1 MTASEEHI
9 VADGSSK
16 YRFHLINAF
25 SLSENAAFR
34 LRRYQGTREEL
45 LYNYEDVAP
54 FLDGIDWDVHPGAPS
69 THGDWPVE
77 KLEEF
82 ETVGVNRLPLVR
94 AACESGRYNAVVL
107 LGGGD
112 PGFWAAREI
121 GGAHRMPVVASAW
134 AQMHVARM
142 LGNRFGIIDISETH
156 SMQMSRLVTQYRFA
170 ESCASIRIVD
180 FPLPRPGFPDRPIAA
195 EREAALR
202 GDPSEMLERAVV
214 ESVAAIEEDGA
225 EVLILGCSAAYW
237 LQPFLQRR
245 LDELGW
251 TAPVLE
257 GFRCAIE
264 TAKVLVDLGVG
275 ASGLMIPAARPARW
289 RRRKPA

>member
-1 MTASEEHI
+1 MSE
-9 VADGSSK
+9 ASSK

-25 SLSENAAFR
+25 SLSENATFR
-34 LRRYQGTREEL
+34 LRPYQGTREAL
-45 LYNYEDVAP
+45 VYNYDDNAP
-54 FLDGIDWDVHPGAPS
+54 FLDGIEWDVHPGAPS

-82 ETVGVNRLPLVR
+82 ESVGVNRLPLVR
-94 AACESGRYNAVVL
+94 AACESGRYNAIVL

-121 GGAHRMPVVASAW
+121 GQAYRIPVVASAW
-134 AQMHVARM
+134 AQMHVARL
-142 LGNRFGIIDISETH
+142 LGHRFSIIDISETH
-156 SMQMSRLVTQYRFA
+156 SLQMSRLVAQYRFT
-170 ESCASIRIVD
+170 ESCASIRAVG
-180 FPLPRPGFPDRPIAA
+180 FPLPRPGYPNRPIAA

-202 GDPSEMLERAVV
+202 GERSEMLETAVA
-214 ESVAAIEEDGA
+214 ESAAAIEEDGA

-264 TAKVLVDLGVG
+264 TAKVFVDLGVG
-275 ASGLMIPAARPARW
+275 ASGLMIPNERPTRW